1 MEINFSLNLCSDN
14 DRCSH
19 HGHLHLEI
27 IMNDIMNLFFQHP
40 GRIGRRHHFKA
51 KQTIG
56 ALCLQLEVN
65 PKVTPPLILINML
78 TNNQKGIKNMYF
90 KT

>member
-19 HGHLHLEI
+19 HVHLEI
-27 IMNDIMNLFFQHP
+27 IMNDFVMNLLSQHP

-65 PKVTPPLILINML
+65 PKVTPPLILIKML
-78 TNNQKGIKNMYF
+78 TTNQKGIKNMYF